1 MPFCSQCGNQVAPSD
16 QFCAH
21 CGARQPLAARP
32 ADLAASI
39 SPRTASIL
47 CYVPWVGWVA
57 AIVVLASHR
66 FRNERTVRFHAFQG
80 LYLFVGWLLVQ
91 WVFKPLVIFAPG
103 PHVPII
109 MLLHLAILA
118 VWIFMLVKT
127 SQDETYSLPVIGEL
141 AERSLVEHQ
150 H

>member
-80 LYLFVGWLLVQ
+80 LYLFVAWLIVE
-91 WVFKPLVIFAPG
+91 WVVTPMFHLPGFPFEHVFPSLFKIAV
-103 PHVPII
+103 
-109 MLLHLAILA
+109 LLT
-118 VWIFMLVKT
+118 WIFMLVKV
-127 SQDETYSLPVIGEL
+127 SQGETYHLPIIGDL
-141 AERSLVEHQ
+141 AERSVSEQ
-150 H
+150 V